1 MALATNP
8 VDINRS
14 TQGLTLP
21 TDLSNEIFAAA
32 VEESAIMRLARNIEI
47 PGRGLSIPV
56 VTGDPV
62 ADFVTE
68 TAEKPVSNSTFS
80 TKVMTPYKVAVIET
94 FSNQFRR
101 DYARLYDELLR
112 RLPYALGRKIDQ
124 TAFHGA
130 APGTGFDTL
139 ASATTVSIGSDQFTQ
154 LVGAMETIGAA
165 GGDMDGIALSAQGM
179 ALVMGAVDGS
189 QRPIFTSAIDGGL
202 PRVLGAQ
209 VVRAQQTYKAG
220 TPNIVGYAG
229 DWSKAVF
236 GRVTDIDIAFSDQAT
251 LNDGTQTINLW
262 QRNMF
267 AVRAEFEIGFV
278 VANAGAFVALTDASA
293 SADPDG
299 PSA

>member
-21 TDLSNEIFAAA
+21 TDLSDEIFAAA

-62 ADFVTE
+62 ADFVAE

-112 RLPYALGRKIDQ
+112 RLPYALGKKIDA
-124 TAFHGA
+124 TVLGGT
-130 APGTGFDTL
+130 APGTGFDVLTSSTAVAL
-139 ASATTVSIGSDQFTQ
+139 GTDAYAGLIAAMQAVTASGGDLTGWALSPQGIAALMSATGTDKHPLFVNPI
-154 LVGAMETIGAA
+154 E
-165 GGDMDGIALSAQGM
+165 GGIPQ
-179 ALVMGAVDGS
+179 
-189 QRPIFTSAIDGGL
+189 I
-202 PRVLGAQ
+202 LGAPI
-209 VVRAQQTYKAG
+209 VKAPAAFKTG
-220 TPNIVGYAG
+220 TPNVLGYAG
-229 DWSKAVF
+229 DWSKAAF
-236 GRVTDIDIAFSDQAT
+236 GHVGTIDIAFSDQAT
-251 LNDGTQTINLW
+251 LNDGTNTINLW

-267 AVRAEFEIGFV
+267 AVRAEFEVGFV
-278 VANAGAFVALTDASA
+278 VADASA
-293 SADPDG
+293 FAKIT
-299 PSA
+299 A